1 VSLVGVF
8 HPSEPAVQPRAGVRS
23 RAERTGAM
31 IGSSIDAADR
41 RFLSELTFVIVG
53 GVDERGR
60 MWVILLLGP
69 PGFILASESHL
80 QLKARPHHDDPL
92 AGMRPGAAIG
102 PLAIDPL
109 TRRRLRVNGQLT
121 RSTAS
126 GFELQPDQVYRT
138 ARSASRPAPL
148 PRCRRPAANAPDL
161 RPQRSAMR
169 SNAGSLPPTPSSS
182 PPATQKLALT
192 PHTGEECPDSSPSP
206 TPTASAFPTTSAMTS
221 STRSATSPRRRRQD
235 CCSATSLTGTR
246 SLTGTAHVDWDP
258 ARSQRHP
265 GAQRVVDVKIDAVI
279 QAWRTR
285 QAVVSSTAAARVV
298 SASRPLSAVS

>member
-1 VSLVGVF
+1 MSAVSVF
-8 HPSEPAVQPRAGVRS
+8 HEGELAVQRRAGVRG

-60 MWVILLLGP
+60 MWATLLLGP

-102 PLAIDPL
+102 LLAIDPV

-126 GFELQPDQVYRT
+126 GFELQPDQVYRNCPKYIQ
-138 ARSASRPAPL
+138 ARAAPTMPAPG
-148 PRCRRPAANAPDL
+148 R
-161 RPQRSAMR
+161 QR
-169 SNAGSLPPTPSSS
+169 
-182 PPATQKLALT
+182 
-192 PHTGEECPDSSPSP
+192 
-206 TPTASAFPTTSAMTS
+206 
-221 STRSATSPRRRRQD
+221 TRSEATALSDAQQRWIAAADTFFIVTRHPEAGAD
-235 CCSATSLTGTR
+235 TSHRGGMPGFLPVPDAHRLSFPDYVGNDLFNTLGNLTAMPQTGLLFCDFAHGRTLQ
-246 SLTGTAHVDWDP
+246 LTGTAHVDWDP

-265 GAQRVVDVKIDAVI
+265 GAQRVIDVKIDAVI
-279 QAWRTR
+279 QTTGVFSPTPD
-285 QAVVSSTAAARVV
+285 AVTY
-298 SASRPLSAVS
+298 SRSNPPTDQ